1 MRSASNESQLVLD
14 SVSVFTTGKYSGKVS
29 ADASSFH
36 TEISAGDLK
45 VIEVPGKD
53 PVITGIKPRFHIG
66 DILYTIV
73 RGNCTSLHSKP
84 AANLTWAI
92 NGRET
97 NPIHIRHHKPM
108 REQRELE
115 KVVSGIHFV
124 VTPQHFIGGMLK
136 QITHKSFK
144 SQLPWMSVPNC
155 EQRR

>member
-1 MRSASNESQLVLD
+1 MEKNLD
-14 SVSVFTTGKYSGKVS
+14 SSDSETSKDDDFIALATLSNKKNGIEICLEDTIPKYTDK
-29 ADASSFH
+29 
-36 TEISAGDLK
+36 EL
-45 VIEVPGKD
+45 
-53 PVITGIKPRFHIG
+53 
-66 DILYTIV
+66 
-73 RGNCTSLHSKP
+73 
-84 AANLTWAI
+84 
-92 NGRET
+92 T